1 MALTLTYNV
10 LERNDNQ
17 LLTITD
23 TTAVATGWGV
33 GGNPAVTDIASATNK
48 LTLDIKI
55 TTSDGV
61 ETTYDQ
67 INLYDEFGPFATTSD
82 LVFELDC
89 TLLTVSAVA
98 LGTADSE
105 FPDGI
110 YEFTYSYDSPTV
122 STTGTVLL
130 DGRVTAGVYELLR
143 TIPTK
148 YECGG
153 PHEKEVL
160 DIIFAKA
167 YLDSIHASAYVARID
182 SILNQL
188 TVLERLIT
196 NVSTYTW

>member
-1 MALTLTYNV
+1 MALTLTYSV

-23 TTAVATGWGV
+23 TTATATGWGV
-33 GGNPAVTDIASATNK
+33 GGNPAITGIASATNK

-55 TTSDGV
+55 KTSDGV
-61 ETTYDQ
+61 ETTYTQ
-67 INLYDEFGPFATTSD
+67 INLFDEFGAFTTQAD
-82 LVFELDC
+82 LVFALDC
-89 TLLTVSAVA
+89 HMLVSAGVPLGVA
-98 LGTADSE
+98 GDE

-110 YEFTYSYDSPTV
+110 YEFTYAYNSPTV

-130 DGRVTAGVYELLR
+130 DGRVTVGVYELLR

-148 YECGG
+148 YECGA
-153 PHEKEVL
+153 PHEKETL

-167 YLDSIHASAYVARID
+167 YLDSIHASAYVARED

-196 NVSTYTW
+196 NGSTYTW

>member
-33 GGNPAVTDIASATNK
+33 SGNPAITGIASATNK

-55 TTSDGV
+55 KTSDGT
-61 ETTYDQ
+61 ETTYTQ
-67 INLYDEFGPFATTSD
+67 INLFDEFGSFTTQAD
-82 LVFELDC
+82 LVFALDC
-89 TLLTVSAVA
+89 SMLLSAGVP
-98 LGTADSE
+98 LGTSDSE

-122 STTGTVLL
+122 STTGTMLL
-130 DGRVTAGVYELLR
+130 DGRVTVGVYELLR

-148 YECGG
+148 YDCGE
-153 PHEKEVL
+153 PHEKAVL

-167 YLDSIHASAYVARID
+167 YLDSIHASTYVARED